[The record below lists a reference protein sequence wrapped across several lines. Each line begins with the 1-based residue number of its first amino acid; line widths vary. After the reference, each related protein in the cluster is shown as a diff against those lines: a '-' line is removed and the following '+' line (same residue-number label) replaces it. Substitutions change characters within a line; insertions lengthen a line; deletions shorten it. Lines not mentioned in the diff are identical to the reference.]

1 MGVPQVTFRDT
12 RVRDG
17 DLARSVCADVWG
29 LDLIFCYERPF
40 SMRWVG

>member
-17 DLARSVCADVWG
+17 DLARSVCADVCG
-29 LDLIFCYERPF
+29 PGFDLLLRKAVLIR
-40 SMRWVG
+40 